1 MKKSILK
8 TLVFTLFL
16 FSTEKVISQN
26 SEIEFSDLK
35 TTDEIFKIKNTVTEN
50 NSIDFLKHFYVVSLA
65 ENISK
70 NEELTS
76 ALTYALGNII
86 KSELNFSCIALNSKK
101 VFNFLKKSK
110 SKNEIIE
117 EIEKNNFEN
126 FTFFEFEGEIEE
138 GTRDFEL
145 IKLTNEVYALNVRSC
160 GSGGGYHDQ
169 FILISD
175 SESEPNFTIE
185 EDFINGIMFTAEH
198 KLEKLLKT
206 TLSRQ
211 YAKAQNY
218 GTTKINGEDY
228 ITLPYYQ
235 GDENPGGFYYVLIIA
250 YNFKSNSFYYIYDNP
265 NSENDNW
272 KRDRNDLDF
281 QFYTW
286 VTEKNPDWKQLN

>member
-26 SEIEFSDLK
+26 SEIEFSDLNS
-35 TTDEIFKIKNTVTEN
+35 TDEIFKIKNTVTEN

-76 ALTYALGNII
+76 ALTFALGNII

-117 EIEKNNFEN
+117 EIEKNRFEN
-126 FTFFEFEGEIEE
+126 FSFFDSEIEE
-138 GTRDFEL
+138 GTRDFNL
-145 IKLTNEVYALNVRSC
+145 IKLTNEVYALNVRAC

-185 EDFINGIMFTAEH
+185 EDFINGIMFTAEQ

-228 ITLPYYQ
+228 ITLPFYE
-235 GDENPGGFYYVLIIA
+235 GKEDPGGFMYNLIIA
-250 YNFKSNSFYYIYDNP
+250 YNFKNNKFYYLEKMLMRKIL
-265 NSENDNW
+265 
-272 KRDRNDLDF
+272 RMQIIQ
-281 QFYTW
+281 QF
-286 VTEKNPDWKQLN
+286 

>member
-76 ALTYALGNII
+76 ALTFALGNII

-101 VFNFLKKSK
+101 DFNYLKKSK

-117 EIEKNNFEN
+117 EIEKNRFEN
-126 FTFFEFEGEIEE
+126 FSFFDSEIEE
-138 GTRDFEL
+138 GTRDFNL
-145 IKLTNEVYALNVRSC
+145 IKLTNEVYALNVRAC

-169 FILISD
+169 FLLVH
-175 SESEPNFTIE
+175 NFDAE
-185 EDFINGIMFTAEH
+185 NPSFFDNAQFLEGIFYTSKA
-198 KLEKLLKT
+198 KLEKKFNT
-206 TLSRQ
+206 KFNRQ
-211 YAKAQNY
+211 FAKAQNF

-272 KRDRNDLDF
+272 KRDRNDLDS

>member
-126 FTFFEFEGEIEE
+126 FTYL
-138 GTRDFEL
+138 EL
-145 IKLTNEVYALNVRSC
+145 IGVTNDIKHYKKAVKSN
-160 GSGGGYHDQ
+160 
-169 FILISD
+169 ILVCD
-175 SESEPNFTIE
+175 SEPLLFTSHNGNF
-185 EDFINGIMFTAEH
+185 NG
-198 KLEKLLKT
+198 
-206 TLSRQ
+206 R
-211 YAKAQNY
+211 
-218 GTTKINGEDY
+218 NGGAFGW
-228 ITLPYYQ
+228 I
-235 GDENPGGFYYVLIIA
+235 
-250 YNFKSNSFYYIYDNP
+250 FKSFGITTGIFLIVILFSGYKPKSKKAKKTKPKSWQETFKKDY
-265 NSENDNW
+265 
-272 KRDRNDLDF
+272 F
-281 QFYTW
+281 F
-286 VTEKNPDWKQLN
+286 V